1 MSDFDT
7 ETPPQSRKRSASYES
22 EVLEDLVRNYLIS
35 SKGEGERDYHKDY
48 RSLVTELFRFLKL
61 VALTHP
67 PKLIDD
73 ADDRQFL
80 SPSPEIDKAWHEL
93 LLHPRLYE
101 RVCTFIRK
109 ALRQDSSKRGNSV
122 VSMTIPHWLR
132 GELDPWN
139 DRRIRYEQSIDMYAD
154 VFGIEAPES
163 EWPTDVY
170 SRELSLTLFVN
181 GSKYAEKLNV
191 DVTKTIQDLRQK
203 LKTFLPEYNDRSDL
217 YLPFSKYTA
226 TENLKSIAD
235 VGLSPDM
242 NIIYIDSGKEYEV
255 FIKTLTGKKI
265 SLDVTSGMPVF
276 HVKRL
281 VQDKEGIPPDQQ
293 RLIFA
298 GKQLEDD
305 KALHYYNLVKESE
318 LDLVLRLRGC

>member
-1 MSDFDT
+1 MAGNDS
-7 ETPPQSRKRSASYES
+7 SRKRPAPLES
-22 EVLEDLVRNYLIS
+22 DVIDVLVRNNVRS
-35 SKGEGERDYHKDY
+35 SGGVYPCGTDG
-48 RSLVTELFRFLKL
+48 RSLVKELIRFLKL

-67 PKLIDD
+67 PTLIDD
-73 ADDRQFL
+73 DDDDDEQVL
-80 SPSPEIDKAWHEL
+80 SPSPVIDKAWHEL

-101 RVCTFIRK
+101 RVCSFIRK
-109 ALRQDSSKRGNSV
+109 ALRQDSTKRGNSV
-122 VSMTIPHWLR
+122 VSMTIPHWPR
-132 GELDPWN
+132 GERESWN
-139 DRRIRYEQSIDMYAD
+139 ARRIRYEQSIDMYAD
-154 VFGIEAPES
+154 VFGIEAPVR

-170 SRELSLTLFVN
+170 PRELSLTLFVN
-181 GSKYAEKLNV
+181 GSIYAEKLNV
-191 DVTKTIQDLRQK
+191 DVTETIQDLRQK

-255 FIKTLTGKKI
+255 FIKTLTGQKI

-293 RLIFA
+293 RFIFG
-298 GKQLEDD
+298 GKRLEDVET
-305 KALHYYNLVKESE
+305 LHYYNLVKESE
-318 LDLVLRLRGC
+318 LHMVMSLRGC